1 MSEKKEKSFWDELPD
16 KSTLKAFGKGLLE
29 LPKNLAFEIPQ
40 SYYETFTT
48 SPYGYKM
55 GDYDLN
61 TDDPNHQEYKKAY
74 DFLEN
79 YKKTIT
85 PFLTP
90 AIINP
95 ILKKEGFINTELGPN
110 GLYTQRSEKEQE
122 KIVSE
127 DKISSWIN
135 DQKKFYD
142 KYYKLD
148 DIEIEGKWVDQLAQT
163 IPTFLTQ
170 VGTSYFMGPASGAF
184 YGSSLMYSDTYQT
197 AREYDVNPQEAGRLS
212 SLVSLVSFATNYGP
226 SSLFNS
232 YNKNPK
238 LARDVFFNKIFKKGL
253 HKDVPLEMLKGGLAE
268 SLQEGIDEITSLTA
282 EGTYRDIT
290 DDEWWE
296 RTVTSASIGSVLGG
310 SASGTFTRI
319 NNKKN
324 KPILK
329 KITEGENL
337 LLPNF
342 LEVDD
347 KGNVKINIKEENFNK
362 KEDYEYVKK
371 LTEDKDFIKKINPYD
386 VADKN
391 RKKEIET
398 GVEIP
403 LNMMIFNEL
412 ITDNPNFEDVDF
424 DFYVDVPTSI
434 MSDQDLLDRY
444 YDPRKFEISR
454 IKEGE
459 DGYEEGKKLYKVKTL
474 GSNIYNSS
482 GGRIVL
488 TKGANQDVYVEE
500 VVEILYKKLET
511 ENPELKSKI
520 DNWIGGMGTLLD
532 NNNIGG
538 PRGIEL
544 FSKWYTFNY
553 LGYAN
558 DEVGLKD
565 IVALPDNIV
574 KEFDEILGMQS
585 DGVNTA
591 FLFKGGDPIIT
602 DLVEDV
608 ETVETAEDTKSPE
621 ESFRL
626 TPQQEEF
633 FKDSKVRDENGE
645 LLKTYHG
652 TNRDF
657 KQFGFSSDIGP
668 QFFFSDSPSVA
679 SLYAKNRENWDGGN
693 AQVVPAYL
701 NIKNPLILNAD
712 FGDEISGIEFVEL
725 IKKSTGKKN
734 IRNKNIFGDNILGD
748 ISTADPN
755 FPNAYGD
762 PQSAL
767 KEFLG
772 GDNKQTLFRLFQQ
785 NQNLIK
791 YIKSLGYDGI
801 KAEETERLL
810 FDNSAVDE
818 STIYVAFYP
827 EQIKSQFNP
836 EPTSDPRMSFRIE
849 PNPEY
854 KGDEVRDNIYSV
866 LPDKDTE
873 SNLRKKINRDPKIGE
888 PKNKSKT
895 LVNDNYRMTVGNKTI
910 NQWIKDVE
918 NNMTLEQIM
927 EARVWYDN
935 YIEDIQP
942 LTDGSPESAIK
953 FVLGS
958 LVTQVNESPEGAINN
973 LLLAY
978 EEETSNL
985 KGNKKAGL
993 NDEAVRQ
1000 LFTEDG
1006 KIKGGIGQKLFD
1018 FIDSAIGNNTR
1029 YLMGNDPKGGSPYT
1043 ADIHTSR
1050 GRGFIDSAFYNA
1062 LVRAFGKNKLKSL
1075 SVDFGG
1081 NPTETQYEN
1090 TSAFGNKLT
1099 KKLNDI
1105 NWMGQKWTTQQVQ
1118 AVDWVNVINFL
1129 GDYGVDAGGTM
1140 GDAILSNTQKITS
1153 ALVFGEGTP
1162 YSKKFPQI
1170 YDMTFDDQLKITKK
1184 INESIIKIASKI
1196 TGVKSNVD
1204 FHKQGFWKD
1213 YSAEPTTTITTIAS
1227 KDGIKSFIDIL
1238 GYLAQQTSIVGSKN
1252 NPTGKNTILYFYD
1265 VDGNFKNLKKQDE
1278 FYKKLREVA
1287 PDVISGASSDYV
1299 MVEGKKIPALSVIT
1313 NFKAPSKITRVKE
1326 KADYI
1331 LKETEDFINL
1341 HKESLQDF
1349 DGNIDIKMALG
1360 DMLESNNNWEE
1371 KNNGQDYI
1379 ERLVQRYGR
1388 GIQTR
1393 LENSSRKIE
1402 SLIEKEISKNNESY
1416 RLDPVDPD
1424 ELSEDS
1430 FENLD
1435 FDTKIKEIFETPPS
1449 EEPFKD
1455 KIKNKIISTLTKE
1468 RDALRQLEIILKPIS
1483 SVLEGID
1490 PILKRKLRDFEYDL
1504 LQKTKFRREVVF
1516 NFFDKAKNMTEED
1529 FYYLDLAFKNSHQP
1543 KIDELINKYGLEKE
1557 YNTLRIMLD
1566 QIRQDY
1572 IDTGGD
1578 IGFIENYIPRSLN
1591 DLDGLRQTIF
1601 NIDPNLQ
1608 TLYNRLQK
1616 EAIEKKNGEP
1626 LTIEEKEHIMSMI
1639 MRGYKT
1645 LNSGDPKSAKPRTVK
1660 IIDSEINKFYKPSSE
1675 SLMNYIENMT
1685 DVIEKRKFIGQ
1696 GEINENAIAKFI
1708 VEVNERTPLTVKQE
1722 QTLKEVLN
1730 SRLNPQATSP
1740 IISDIKNSTYILTM
1754 GSFISAIT
1762 QIGDLAYSLDQAGFF
1777 ETLGTLVTTKKIKI
1791 EDIGIEK
1798 IGQEFT
1804 SNRGTGKAVDSIF
1817 KIVGLS
1823 KIDRLGKETLIN
1835 SIYNRYSKEAKSG
1848 KISKQF
1854 KKDIESYFDTKDQ
1867 EKINQLIQDFADG
1880 IVTEDVQILVFNKL
1894 LDHQPVTQSEMPQ
1907 GYLNA
1912 NKGRLLYQL
1921 KTFTIRQLDV
1931 IRRKIVNDI
1940 KNAKTYKEKALG
1952 FANFTRF
1959 LMMFLVAGVPKD
1971 ALKDLILLRPIKNIS
1986 DYAFDNLLQFI
1997 GASRYHIY
2005 QVERY
2010 GFRGIIN
2017 KFVGPPSFSVGE
2029 ELLTDIE
2036 RLRKNISLE
2045 KTKESMTDEEFE
2057 DMRGEEIKETYFDL
2071 MQRIP
2076 VVGKVGFWITPSVD
2090 AFKDRPY
2097 YPFERSESNIEKTTS
2112 LQLKQLKED
2121 LKKETLSNASI
2132 DMYENVLIDA
2142 LDNNLI
2148 TPSLYTKRLK
2158 QLYTK

>member
-55 GDYDLN
+55 GDYNLN

-79 YKKTIT
+79 YKKTVT

-110 GLYTQRSEKEQE
+110 GLYTQRSGKEQE
-122 KIVSE
+122 RIVSE

-142 KYYKLD
+142 KYYKLY

-296 RTVTSASIGSVLGG
+296 RTLTSASIGSVLGG

-319 NNKKN
+319 NNEKN

-347 KGNVKINIKEENFNK
+347 KGNVKINVKEENFNK

-412 ITDNPNFEDVDF
+412 ITDNPNFKDVDF

-434 MSDQDLLDRY
+434 MSDQDLLNKN
-444 YDPRKFEISR
+444 YDPKNFEISR

-602 DLVEDV
+602 DPVEDV

-633 FKDSKVRDENGE
+633 FKDSKVRDSGGNPYAEMLGLEKNY
-645 LLKTYHG
+645 LLKVYHG
-652 TNRDF
+652 TRNDF
-657 KQFGFSSDIGP
+657 EEFKFLDSKTTNEHYAGDLGFWFTSEPKYKSTEYD
-668 QFFFSDSPSVA
+668 
-679 SLYAKNRENWDGGN
+679 EGN
-693 AQVVPAYL
+693 AEYMASEWANKFKYDEFVEGANVIPAYL
-701 NIKNPLILNAD
+701 NLKNPIEIYGDDLMNTPLKQQLIDIIKNKYNKD
-712 FGDEISGIEFVEL
+712 VKSGKEIREALLSEGIDGVHIIESFTDGNV
-725 IKKSTGKKN
+725 
-734 IRNKNIFGDNILGD
+734 
-748 ISTADPN
+748 
-755 FPNAYGD
+755 
-762 PQSAL
+762 
-767 KEFLG
+767 
-772 GDNKQTLFRLFQQ
+772 FR
-785 NQNLIK
+785 
-791 YIKSLGYDGI
+791 D
-801 KAEETERLL
+801 
-810 FDNSAVDE
+810 DW
-818 STIYVAFYP
+818 VAFKP

-1006 KIKGGIGQKLFD
+1006 KLKGGIGQKLFD

-1227 KDGIKSFIDIL
+1227 KDGIKSFMDIL

-1578 IGFIENYIPRSLN
+1578 IGFIENYIPRSLD

-1608 TLYNRLQK
+1608 TLYNKLQK

-1645 LNSGDPKSAKPRTVK
+1645 LNSGDPKSAKPRTIK
-1660 IIDSEINKFYKPSSE
+1660 IIDSEINKFYKPSSQ

-1823 KIDRLGKETLIN
+1823 KMDRLGKETLIN

-2017 KFVGPPSFSVGE
+2017 KFVGPPSVSVGE

>member
-55 GDYDLN
+55 GDYNLN

-79 YKKTIT
+79 YKKTVT

-110 GLYTQRSEKEQE
+110 GLYTQRSGKEQE
-122 KIVSE
+122 RIVSE

-296 RTVTSASIGSVLGG
+296 RTLTSASIGSVLGG

-319 NNKKN
+319 NNEKN

-347 KGNVKINIKEENFNK
+347 KGNVKINVKEENFNK

-412 ITDNPNFEDVDF
+412 ITDNPNFKDVDF

-434 MSDQDLLDRY
+434 MSDQDLLNKN
-444 YDPRKFEISR
+444 YDPKNFEISR

-602 DLVEDV
+602 DPVEDV

-633 FKDSKVRDENGE
+633 FKDSKVRDSGGNPYAEMLGLEKNY
-645 LLKTYHG
+645 LLKVYHG
-652 TNRDF
+652 TRNDF
-657 KQFGFSSDIGP
+657 EEFKFLDSKTTNEHYAGDLGFWFTSEPKYKSTEYD
-668 QFFFSDSPSVA
+668 
-679 SLYAKNRENWDGGN
+679 EGN
-693 AQVVPAYL
+693 AEYMASEWANKFKYDEFVEGANVIPAYL
-701 NIKNPLILNAD
+701 NLKNPIEIYGDDLMNTPLKQQLIDIIKNKYNKD
-712 FGDEISGIEFVEL
+712 VKSGKEIREALLSEGIDGVHIIESFTDGNV
-725 IKKSTGKKN
+725 
-734 IRNKNIFGDNILGD
+734 
-748 ISTADPN
+748 
-755 FPNAYGD
+755 
-762 PQSAL
+762 
-767 KEFLG
+767 
-772 GDNKQTLFRLFQQ
+772 FR
-785 NQNLIK
+785 
-791 YIKSLGYDGI
+791 D
-801 KAEETERLL
+801 
-810 FDNSAVDE
+810 DW
-818 STIYVAFYP
+818 VAFKP

-1006 KIKGGIGQKLFD
+1006 KLKGGIGQKLFD

-1227 KDGIKSFIDIL
+1227 KDGIKSFMDIL

-1578 IGFIENYIPRSLN
+1578 IGFIENYIPRSLD

-1608 TLYNRLQK
+1608 TLYNKLQK

-1645 LNSGDPKSAKPRTVK
+1645 LNSGDPKSAKPRTIK
-1660 IIDSEINKFYKPSSE
+1660 IIDSEINKFYKPSSQ

-1823 KIDRLGKETLIN
+1823 KMDRLGKETLIN

-2017 KFVGPPSFSVGE
+2017 KFVGPPSVSVGE

>member
-40 SYYETFTT
+40 SYYEPLSITFTT

-79 YKKTIT
+79 YKKTVT

-197 AREYDVNPQEAGRLS
+197 AREYDVSPQEAGRLS

-238 LARDVFFNKIFKKGL
+238 LARDIFFNKIFKKGL
-253 HKDVPLEMLKGGLAE
+253 HKDVPLEILKGGLAE
-268 SLQEGIDEITSLTA
+268 SLQESIDEITSLTA

-296 RTVTSASIGSVLGG
+296 RTLTSASIGSVLGG

-319 NNKKN
+319 NNEKN

-347 KGNVKINIKEENFNK
+347 KGNVKINVKEENFNK

-412 ITDNPNFEDVDF
+412 ITDNPNFKDVDF

-434 MSDQDLLDRY
+434 MSDQDLLNKN
-444 YDPRKFEISR
+444 YDPKNFEISR

-459 DGYEEGKKLYKVKTL
+459 DGYEEGKKLYRVKTL

-565 IVALPDNIV
+565 IVALPDDIV

-602 DLVEDV
+602 DPVEDV

-652 TNRDF
+652 TSSNFER
-657 KQFGFSSDIGP
+657 FGFSSEVGS

-679 SLYAKNRENWDGGN
+679 NLYAKNREYYSGGN
-693 AQVVPAYL
+693 AQVIPAYL

-748 ISTADPN
+748 ISTVDPN

-762 PQSAL
+762 PESAL

-772 GDNKQTLFRLFQQ
+772 GDNKRTLFRLFQD

-836 EPTSDPRMSFRIE
+836 EPTSDPRMSFRLSPQKLSTIE
-849 PNPEY
+849 DFLMEVTMEGESARFWYEKSGQALLDIVDGDYDKARKLLAIIAITSPQMDVKSNFGQMIKANYKYVQGMEPEAGRFPKAMAKRIKDVMEGKDFGGIKTNSFLDNLVVQLEEY
-854 KGDEVRDNIYSV
+854 ERSIDEKPVTVDLWMMRAFGF
-866 LPDKDTE
+866 DKDTPTDLE
-873 SNLRKKINRDPKIGE
+873 YKQVRTAVQKI
-888 PKNKSKT
+888 
-895 LVNDNYRMTVGNKTI
+895 
-910 NQWIKDVE
+910 
-918 NNMTLEQIM
+918 
-927 EARVWYDN
+927 A
-935 YIEDIQP
+935 
-942 LTDGSPESAIK
+942 
-953 FVLGS
+953 
-958 LVTQVNESPEGAINN
+958 
-973 LLLAY
+973 
-978 EEETSNL
+978 
-985 KGNKKAGL
+985 
-993 NDEAVRQ
+993 
-1000 LFTEDG
+1000 
-1006 KIKGGIGQKLFD
+1006 
-1018 FIDSAIGNNTR
+1018 
-1029 YLMGNDPKGGSPYT
+1029 
-1043 ADIHTSR
+1043 
-1050 GRGFIDSAFYNA
+1050 
-1062 LVRAFGKNKLKSL
+1062 
-1075 SVDFGG
+1075 
-1081 NPTETQYEN
+1081 
-1090 TSAFGNKLT
+1090 
-1099 KKLNDI
+1099 KKLG
-1105 NWMGQKWTTQQVQ
+1105 WEPHQVQ
-1118 AVDWVNVINFL
+1118 ASIWTSVQARWNLIYNQEKAKAIKSGVLKKIGRKYVWRSKQSEQNFRKKLFKLLKTTSLPQKAIEDNNFDYSDALNSFKGVISTETFPHPTTEVFKGLNPSFEQQL
-1129 GDYGVDAGGTM
+1129 DYDYDIRELLTDDNGKDKIANLIGLLEAGKFNAPGFYEGDISPSQQLEVLMSTTDTSINPETKSLLELYASIYG
-1140 GDAILSNTQKITS
+1140 ILTKQQAVGVTK
-1153 ALVFGEGTP
+1153 VFAP
-1162 YSKKFPQI
+1162 KSKKKANVVMVETKNDIFFEQI
-1170 YDMTFDDQLKITKK
+1170 YSELFNKGYDTGAIPQNYGFNIVNFDPSVDNNIFYNDVKEILNNIYDNSEESLIFERGQSDGLYIDNNWKENPNGENYRKRISESKQQDVIEQFINSTSNEISK
-1184 INESIIKIASKI
+1184 INE
-1196 TGVKSNVD
+1196 NY
-1204 FHKQGFWKD
+1204 KQKW
-1213 YSAEPTTTITTIAS
+1213 S
-1227 KDGIKSFIDIL
+1227 
-1238 GYLAQQTSIVGSKN
+1238 
-1252 NPTGKNTILYFYD
+1252 
-1265 VDGNFKNLKKQDE
+1265 
-1278 FYKKLREVA
+1278 
-1287 PDVISGASSDYV
+1287 
-1299 MVEGKKIPALSVIT
+1299 
-1313 NFKAPSKITRVKE
+1313 
-1326 KADYI
+1326 
-1331 LKETEDFINL
+1331 
-1341 HKESLQDF
+1341 
-1349 DGNIDIKMALG
+1349 
-1360 DMLESNNNWEE
+1360 EE
-1371 KNNGQDYI
+1371 K
-1379 ERLVQRYGR
+1379 
-1388 GIQTR
+1388 
-1393 LENSSRKIE
+1393 
-1402 SLIEKEISKNNESY
+1402 SY

-1578 IGFIENYIPRSLN
+1578 IGFIENYIPRSLD

-1608 TLYNRLQK
+1608 TLYNKLQK

-1645 LNSGDPKSAKPRTVK
+1645 LNSGDPKSAKPRTIK

-1817 KIVGLS
+1817 KIVGLN
-1823 KIDRLGKETLIN
+1823 KMDRLGKETLIN

-1912 NKGRLLYQL
+1912 
-1921 KTFTIRQLDV
+1921 
-1931 IRRKIVNDI
+1931 I
-1940 KNAKTYKEKALG
+1940 KNFHNKTV
-1952 FANFTRF
+1952 RC
-1959 LMMFLVAGVPKD
+1959 D
-1971 ALKDLILLRPIKNIS
+1971 S
-1986 DYAFDNLLQFI
+1986 
-1997 GASRYHIY
+1997 
-2005 QVERY
+2005 
-2010 GFRGIIN
+2010 
-2017 KFVGPPSFSVGE
+2017 
-2029 ELLTDIE
+2029 
-2036 RLRKNISLE
+2036 
-2045 KTKESMTDEEFE
+2045 
-2057 DMRGEEIKETYFDL
+2057 
-2071 MQRIP
+2071 
-2076 VVGKVGFWITPSVD
+2076 
-2090 AFKDRPY
+2090 
-2097 YPFERSESNIEKTTS
+2097 
-2112 LQLKQLKED
+2112 
-2121 LKKETLSNASI
+2121 
-2132 DMYENVLIDA
+2132 
-2142 LDNNLI
+2142 
-2148 TPSLYTKRLK
+2148 
-2158 QLYTK
+2158 

>member
-1 MSEKKEKSFWDELPD
+1 
-16 KSTLKAFGKGLLE
+16 
-29 LPKNLAFEIPQ
+29 
-40 SYYETFTT
+40 
-48 SPYGYKM
+48 
-55 GDYDLN
+55 
-61 TDDPNHQEYKKAY
+61 
-74 DFLEN
+74 
-79 YKKTIT
+79 
-85 PFLTP
+85 
-90 AIINP
+90 
-95 ILKKEGFINTELGPN
+95 
-110 GLYTQRSEKEQE
+110 
-122 KIVSE
+122 
-127 DKISSWIN
+127 
-135 DQKKFYD
+135 
-142 KYYKLD
+142 
-148 DIEIEGKWVDQLAQT
+148 
-163 IPTFLTQ
+163 
-170 VGTSYFMGPASGAF
+170 
-184 YGSSLMYSDTYQT
+184 
-197 AREYDVNPQEAGRLS
+197 
-212 SLVSLVSFATNYGP
+212 
-226 SSLFNS
+226 
-232 YNKNPK
+232 
-238 LARDVFFNKIFKKGL
+238 
-253 HKDVPLEMLKGGLAE
+253 
-268 SLQEGIDEITSLTA
+268 
-282 EGTYRDIT
+282 
-290 DDEWWE
+290 
-296 RTVTSASIGSVLGG
+296 
-310 SASGTFTRI
+310 
-319 NNKKN
+319 
-324 KPILK
+324 
-329 KITEGENL
+329 
-337 LLPNF
+337 
-342 LEVDD
+342 
-347 KGNVKINIKEENFNK
+347 
-362 KEDYEYVKK
+362 
-371 LTEDKDFIKKINPYD
+371 
-386 VADKN
+386 
-391 RKKEIET
+391 
-398 GVEIP
+398 
-403 LNMMIFNEL
+403 MMIFNEL
-412 ITDNPNFEDVDF
+412 ITDNPNFKDVDF

-434 MSDQDLLDRY
+434 MSDQDLLNKN
-444 YDPRKFEISR
+444 YDPKNFEISR

-602 DLVEDV
+602 DPVEDV

-633 FKDSKVRDENGE
+633 FKDSKVRDSGGNPYAEMLGLEKNY
-645 LLKTYHG
+645 LLKVYHG
-652 TNRDF
+652 TRNDF
-657 KQFGFSSDIGP
+657 EEFKFLDSKTTNEHYAGDLGFWFTSEPKYKSTEYD
-668 QFFFSDSPSVA
+668 
-679 SLYAKNRENWDGGN
+679 EGN
-693 AQVVPAYL
+693 AEYMASEWANKFKYDEFVEGANVIPAYL
-701 NIKNPLILNAD
+701 NLKNPIEIYGDDLMNTPLKQQLIDIIKNKYNKD
-712 FGDEISGIEFVEL
+712 VKSGKEIREALLSEGIDGVHIIESFTDGNV
-725 IKKSTGKKN
+725 
-734 IRNKNIFGDNILGD
+734 
-748 ISTADPN
+748 
-755 FPNAYGD
+755 
-762 PQSAL
+762 
-767 KEFLG
+767 
-772 GDNKQTLFRLFQQ
+772 FR
-785 NQNLIK
+785 
-791 YIKSLGYDGI
+791 D
-801 KAEETERLL
+801 
-810 FDNSAVDE
+810 DW
-818 STIYVAFYP
+818 VAFKP

-1006 KIKGGIGQKLFD
+1006 KLKGGIGQKLFD

-1227 KDGIKSFIDIL
+1227 KDGIKSFMDIL

-1578 IGFIENYIPRSLN
+1578 IGFIENYIPRSLD

-1608 TLYNRLQK
+1608 TLYNKLQK

-1645 LNSGDPKSAKPRTVK
+1645 LNSGDPKSAKPRTIK
-1660 IIDSEINKFYKPSSE
+1660 IIDSEINKFYKPSSQ

-1823 KIDRLGKETLIN
+1823 KMDRLGKETLIN

-2017 KFVGPPSFSVGE
+2017 KFVGPPSVSVGE